1 MRQIRYEAMIVSG
14 SSQCSILR
22 LSDYESRH
30 EKSQNTEALA
40 KEMLD
45 RSMNWIIDGV
55 EVFSQVSALWEL
67 VRYLRNKNNDVFI
80 HLKTHNYNYYFLRCA
95 SLTDEILDC
104 CDVLTDKDRANIDLR
119 ATAMNNDIVYWEVSE

>member
-1 MRQIRYEAMIVSG
+1 MRQIRYEAMIAGG

-22 LSDYESRH
+22 LSDYKSRH

-40 KEMLD
+40 EEMLD

-80 HLKTHNYNYYFLRCA
+80 HLKTHNYSYYFLRCA

-119 ATAMNNDIVYWEVSE
+119 ATVMNNDIVY